1 MGRCTALDRRCLMPT
16 GRPTLLSR
24 LLSGSLR
31 TRALVVL
38 RYCYGHRVALGALCA
53 ALGSTPEQTM
63 EAMLPDLMDG
73 TVYLQGAED
82 GPGFRVR
89 FPRG

>member
-1 MGRCTALDRRCLMPT
+1 MLRFGKLLD
-16 GRPTLLSR
+16 
-24 LLSGSLR
+24 GSLR
-31 TRALVVL
+31 ARALTYL
-38 RYCYGHRVALGALCA
+38 RYCYGRRVALGALCA
-53 ALGSTPEQTM
+53 ALGSAPEETM

-73 TVYLQGAED
+73 TVYLQGAQD